1 MSKFTNGMGEIE
13 TIILDTKSD
22 TAEIAPVAVDFE
34 LEEGGKLWPVYY
46 MEEPDPS
53 NPSGWKSFYVWF
65 EDSYINIPENGKD
78 GLVIDWLT
86 VADGDYT
93 AEVQVSNMFGDYS
106 EPLKFDIR
114 VEGDS
119 KKVPELNLVLD
130 GSYIEVNW
138 STEDQ
143 GDKVILQWTNN
154 LKTNWNKMAGPKVLM
169 ECLKLAFLSWQN
181 CIR

>member
-1 MSKFTNGMGEIE
+1 M
-13 TIILDTKSD
+13 
-22 TAEIAPVAVDFE
+22 
-34 LEEGGKLWPVYY
+34 
-46 MEEPDPS
+46 
-53 NPSGWKSFYVWF
+53 
-65 EDSYINIPENGKD
+65 
-78 GLVIDWLT
+78 
-86 VADGDYT
+86 
-93 AEVQVSNMFGDYS
+93 QVSNMFGDYS

-154 LKTNWNKMAGPKVLM
+154 LKTNWNNITADQY
-169 ECLKLAFLSWQN
+169 EIQN
-181 CIR
+181 GLFVYKERPRQEKRFYRLIKP

>member
-1 MSKFTNGMGEIE
+1 
-13 TIILDTKSD
+13 
-22 TAEIAPVAVDFE
+22 
-34 LEEGGKLWPVYY
+34 

-154 LKTNWNKMAGPKVLM
+154 LKTNWNNITADQY
-169 ECLKLAFLSWQN
+169 EIQN
-181 CIR
+181 GLFVYKERPRQEKRFYRLIKP